1 MPLTQSAIK
10 RARQNAVRRT
20 RIQPY
25 NTRMKT
31 MMRKLQDAVKEGK
44 KDEAQKMLPTVHKA
58 IDMAAKKGV
67 IHVRNAS
74 RKKSRMA
81 RLVAP
86 ATSKKK

>member
-10 RARQNAVRRT
+10 RARQNAVRRE

-31 MMRKLQDAVKEGK
+31 AIRKFSDAVKAGK
-44 KDEAQKMLPTVHKA
+44 TSDAQGMLASVYKS
-58 IDMAAKKGV
+58 IDMAAKKGL
-67 IHVRNAS
+67 IHASNAS

-81 RLVAP
+81 RMLG
-86 ATSKKK
+86 KK